1 MISTFEGTHV
11 RTALIITLFLLS
23 SIFSSAHAAAHKVL
37 PGIDVV
43 AGKHFAMLQGKRVGL
58 ITNQTGRTVFG
69 VSTIDIL
76 FHAPGVRLV
85 ALFSPEHGIRGD
97 ADDKL
102 DSSVD
107 SITGLPVYSL
117 YGKSC
122 RPTPAMLEGVDLL
135 VFDIQ
140 DIGTRFYTY
149 IGTLSLAMQAAK
161 EAGIPLVVL
170 DRPNPISGDAVQGA
184 IPTVI
189 KPVTLPADNG
199 CRVLTSIHPIPT
211 RHGMTMG
218 ELALLF
224 NSEQGIGCDLTVIP
238 MLGWRR
244 EMYFDDTGLVWVN
257 PSPNMKSQT
266 AAILYPGLGV
276 LEAAN
281 LSVGRGTAH
290 PFEMYGAP
298 WVDSAAVMH
307 NLSARTT
314 PGVTF
319 ESCVFVPTAVGHPYR
334 GETCHGICIS
344 SIDRSRLDPAQAG
357 LHLLQAFYEVHSTR
371 FKSGKGFAVMVGDD
385 DVWELL
391 TKWGKSPEDTARRW
405 EDELERFKKA
415 REAYLLY

>member
-1 MISTFEGTHV
+1 V
-11 RTALIITLFLLS
+11 RTSLIIAPLLLS
-23 SIFSSAHAAAHKVL
+23 SIFSSVQAAAHKVL

-43 AGKHFAMLQGKRVGL
+43 AGQQFSILKGKRVGL
-58 ITNQTGRTVFG
+58 ITNHTGRTASG
-69 VSTIDIL
+69 VSTIDML

-102 DSSVD
+102 DSTVD

-135 VFDIQ
+135 MFDIQ

-161 EAGIPLVVL
+161 ASGIPLVVL
-170 DRPNPISGDAVQGA
+170 DRPNPIGGDAVQGA
-184 IPTVI
+184 IPSVTKTI
-189 KPVTLPADNG
+189 TLPTDDG
-199 CRVLTSIHPIPT
+199 CGSLTSIQPIPT

-218 ELALLF
+218 ELARMF
-224 NSEQGIGCDLTVIP
+224 NNEYGIGCNLTVIP
-238 MLGWRR
+238 MQGWRR
-244 EMYFDDTGLVWVN
+244 SMYFDDTGLTWVN
-257 PSPNMKSQT
+257 PSPNMKSQS
-266 AAILYPGLGV
+266 AAILYPGFGI

-298 WVDSAAVMH
+298 WVDSAPVIH

-319 ESCVFVPTAVGHPYR
+319 EPCVFIPTAAGHQYR

-344 SIDRSRLDPAQAG
+344 SIDRSRLDPVLAG
-357 LHLLQAFYEVHSTR
+357 LHLLQAFYEVHPTR
-371 FKSGKGFAVMVGDD
+371 FKGGKGFAVMVGDD
-385 DVWELL
+385 DVLGFL
-391 TKWGKSPEDTARRW
+391 TEQKKSPEYTVHRW
-405 EDELERFKKA
+405 KDDLERFKKA

>member
-1 MISTFEGTHV
+1 M
-11 RTALIITLFLLS
+11 RTSLIITLLLLS
-23 SIFSSAHAAAHKVL
+23 STFSSAHAATHKVL

-43 AGKHFAMLQGKRVGL
+43 AGQHFSILKGKRVGL
-58 ITNQTGRTVFG
+58 ITNHTGRAVSG
-69 VSTIDIL
+69 VSTIDML
-76 FHAPGVRLV
+76 FHAPGVQLV

-102 DSSVD
+102 DSTVD

-149 IGTLSLAMQAAK
+149 IGTLSLVMQAAK
-161 EAGIPLVVL
+161 VAGIPLVVL
-170 DRPNPISGDAVQGA
+170 DRPNPIGGDDVQGA
-184 IPTVI
+184 IPSVT
-189 KPVTLPADNG
+189 KTVTLAADNG
-199 CRVLTSIHPIPT
+199 CGSLTSIQPIPT

-218 ELALLF
+218 ELARLF
-224 NSEQGIGCDLTVIP
+224 NTEYGIGCNLTVIP
-238 MLGWRR
+238 VQGWRR
-244 EMYFDDTGLVWVN
+244 SMYFDDTGLTWVN

-266 AAILYPGLGV
+266 AAILYPGFGI

-281 LSVGRGTAH
+281 LSVGRGTSH

-298 WVDSAAVMH
+298 WVDSAPVMH
-307 NLSARTT
+307 NLSARAT
-314 PGVTF
+314 PGVIF
-319 ESCVFVPTAVGHPYR
+319 ESCIFVPTAAGHPYR
-334 GETCHGICIS
+334 GETCHGICVS
-344 SIDRSRLDPAQAG
+344 SIDRTRLDPVLAG
-357 LHLLQAFYEVHSTR
+357 LHLLQAFYEAHPTR

-385 DVWELL
+385 DALELL
-391 TKWGKSPEDTARRW
+391 TEQRKSPEYTIHRW
-405 EDELERFKKA
+405 KDGLERFKNA